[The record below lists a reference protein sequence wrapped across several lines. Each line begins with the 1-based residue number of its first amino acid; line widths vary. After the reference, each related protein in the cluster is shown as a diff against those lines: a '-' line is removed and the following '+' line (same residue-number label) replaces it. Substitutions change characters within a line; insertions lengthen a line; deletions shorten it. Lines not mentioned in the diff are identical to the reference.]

1 VALYF
6 FLLWKFEHNLK
17 NNKMKNLKLNHIFP
31 IIIILISLSFLHA
44 CNNDDDDNID
54 IINED
59 ITEQIL
65 EDEDKAALLFML
77 EEEKLARDTYIYLNN
92 VWSINQFANIKD
104 SEQTHMDA
112 IQNLLV
118 KYNIEFTILPIGEFE
133 NKALQEYYNQFKL
146 DGAVSQSNAF
156 QIGATIEDLDILD
169 LQEYIEAT
177 KNTSL
182 IAVFENLEC
191 GSRNHLRSFVGGIVL
206 AGDSYTPQFL
216 SQNEYETIITG
227 SQEKCN

>member
-1 VALYF
+1 
-6 FLLWKFEHNLK
+6 
-17 NNKMKNLKLNHIFP
+17 MKNLKINHLFP
-31 IIIILISLSFLHA
+31 IIIILISFSFLQS
-44 CNNDDDDNID
+44 CNDNNTIEVID
-54 IINED
+54 ED
-59 ITEQIL
+59 VTEQVL
-65 EDEDKAALLFML
+65 GDEDKAALLFML
-77 EEEKLARDTYIYLNN
+77 EEEKLARDTYSYLSN

-118 KYNIEFTILPIGEFE
+118 KYNVEFTILPVGEFE
-133 NKALQEYYNQFKL
+133 NKALQNYYNQFKL
-146 DGAVSQSNAF
+146 DGAVSKSKAF

-191 GSRNHLRSFVGGIVL
+191 GSRNHLRSFVSGIVQL
-206 AGDSYTPQFL
+206 GDSYTPQFL
-216 SQNEYETIITG
+216 TQNEYETIVTG

>member
-1 VALYF
+1 
-6 FLLWKFEHNLK
+6 
-17 NNKMKNLKLNHIFP
+17 MKSLKLNHIFS

-44 CNNDDDDNID
+44 CSDDDAI
-54 IINED
+54 EES
-59 ITEQIL
+59 TEQIL

-77 EEEKLARDTYIYLNN
+77 EEEKLARDTYIYLND
-92 VWSINQFANIKD
+92 VWSINQFDNIKD

-118 KYNIEFTILPIGEFE
+118 KYNVEFTILPIGEFD

-146 DGAVSQSNAF
+146 EGAVSKSNAF

-169 LQEYIEAT
+169 LQEYIKAT

-191 GSRNHLRSFVGGIVL
+191 GSRNHLRSFVKGIVQ

-216 SQNEYETIITG
+216 TQNEYESIITG